1 MPKDS
6 ITSDQKPE
14 DLQPLK
20 VTVAPNGARKTTRDH
35 PELPTTIDDIAAAAR
50 KCADAGAHELH
61 LHVRNA
67 GGKHS
72 LDPGLYREAMSA
84 VSETAP
90 DFRIQITTE
99 AAGIYSVGAQFETL
113 KQLAPTA
120 ASVSVREMA
129 RDVDIARYV
138 YRFAHDGGTHIQ
150 HILYDQNDIFTYR
163 AWLAE
168 GFIEPTQQDVLL
180 VLGQY
185 ASPNSAQIQTLPH
198 MLAALNGEMSSW
210 TVCAFGPTEQQ
221 VMRAVLRMNGHVR
234 VGFENNLYR
243 ENGTLLRDNTESVSL
258 VVQHA
263 MRLGRPLCKKVHVS

>member
-6 ITSDQKPE
+6 ITSDQRPE

-20 VTVAPNGARKTTRDH
+20 VTVAPNGAHKTTQDH
-35 PELPTTIDDIAAAAR
+35 PELPTTIDDIAVTAQ

-61 LHVRNA
+61 LHVRDSDQ
-67 GGKHS
+67 KHS
-72 LDPGLYREAMSA
+72 LDPGLYREAMSS
-84 VSETAP
+84 VSEMAP
-90 DFRIQITTE
+90 DLRIQITTE
-99 AAGIYSVGAQFETL
+99 AAGIYSVDAQFETL
-113 KQLAPTA
+113 KTLAPTA

-129 RDVDIARYV
+129 RDEDIARQV
-138 YRFAHDGGTHIQ
+138 YRFAQDAGTHIQ
-150 HILYDQNDIFTYR
+150 HILYDQNDIYAYK

-168 GFIEPTQQDVLL
+168 GVIAQTQRDVLL

-185 ASPNSAQIQTLPH
+185 APPTTAQVQTIPQ
-198 MLAALNGEMSSW
+198 MLAALDREMSSW

-221 VMRAVLRMNGHVR
+221 VLRAVLRMNGHVR

-243 ENGTLLRDNTESVSL
+243 ENGKLLRDNTESVSL

-263 MRLGRPLCKKVHVS
+263 NQLGRPLSKKVQVS